1 MMEKKGEKLTAMRQ
15 MASETKREREKKRRL
30 REGAADEKQGS
41 KRAMGFCS
49 LDGRKI
55 NEIK

>member
-1 MMEKKGEKLTAMRQ
+1 MGGKKGEKTHSYAANGFRDQ
-15 MASETKREREKKRRL
+15 REREKKRL

-41 KRAMGFCS
+41 ERAMGFCS

-55 NEIK
+55 NEMK